1 MIKPK
6 EGKCIDCSPNDSD
19 KPLMAKRCIVKPHF
33 HYKKHKQ
40 AEYALN
46 QSNKNKAKSQTLRT
60 VSNGQTLGSWFNE
73 QINQMPR
80 HCENCNEYLSPYAP
94 WSSRAYIA
102 HILPKRNFESVMVH
116 PLNRLFLCIDCHT
129 KFDNSLSREIVQMKC
144 WPLAV
149 ERFNCFKSL
158 IVSREEINKL
168 QPCFE
173 EIF

>member
-6 EGKCIDCSPNDSD
+6 EGKCIDCLPDAGN
-19 KPLMAKRCIVKPHF
+19 KLLMAKRCFVGPSF
-33 HYKKHKQ
+33 HYQKHQQ
-40 AEYALN
+40 AKYALN
-46 QSNKNKAKSQTLRT
+46 QSNRNKKKAQTLRT
-60 VSNGQTLGSWFNE
+60 ANNGQTLGGWFNE

-80 HCENCNEYLSPYAP
+80 RCENCDEFLNPNAP
-94 WSSRAYIA
+94 WSARAYIA
-102 HILPKRNFESVMVH
+102 HIVPKRNFISVMVH

-144 WPLAV
+144 WPLV
-149 ERFNCFKSL
+149 VQRFNCFKSE
-158 IVSREEINKL
+158 ISPEEISKL